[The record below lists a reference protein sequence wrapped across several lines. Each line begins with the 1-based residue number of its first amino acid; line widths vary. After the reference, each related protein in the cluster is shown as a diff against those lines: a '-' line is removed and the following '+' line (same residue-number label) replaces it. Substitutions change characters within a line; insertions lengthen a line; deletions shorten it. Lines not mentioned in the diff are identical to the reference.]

1 MSLYAGPG
9 CFSACPKKYLFS
21 GSAESYSSGERKY
34 EVMPAEQC
42 STAEG
47 STRRKFEY
55 PKEEKRF

>member
-1 MSLYAGPG
+1 MLVLAALAP
-9 CFSACPKKYLFS
+9 APKNHLFS